1 MTELTIRKGLPG
13 DLMLL
18 QRIGRDAFADTFSA
32 YNTEDDMKLYLDKN
46 YATEK
51 ISAELNDP
59 DGQFLLVFDGDVCA
73 GYARLKKG
81 NNPDGVNGKAIEIER
96 LYAVKQYIGKEVGKK
111 LMQACIDYAVAH
123 NFETVWL
130 GVWEKN
136 ERAIRFYEKNGFRK
150 FGEHVFMLG
159 LDPQN
164 DWLMKKTLT

>member
-1 MTELTIRKGLPG
+1 MTELTIRKSLPD

-32 YNTEDDMKLYLDKN
+32 YNTEHDMKLYLDKN

-51 ISAELNDP
+51 IAAELKDP

-81 NNPDGVNGKAIEIER
+81 NNPAGVNGKAIEIER